1 MELSVVWTKRAKT
14 NYLKIL
20 TYITHNFESSSGQK
34 YYTTRV
40 EELIGLLRTFPEIG
54 TKQSGKQNLRG
65 IILYRRPTIFYT
77 FDSEAVK
84 IVNVVDNRWK
94 K

>member
-20 TYITHNFESSSGQK
+20 TYITHNFGSSSGQK
-34 YYTTRV
+34 YHTRV
-40 EELIGLLRTFPEIG
+40 EELIGVLRTFPEIG

-65 IILYRRPTIFYT
+65 IILYRRTTIFYT
-77 FDSEAVK
+77 FDSEVVK
-84 IVNVVDNRWK
+84 IINVVDNRWK